1 MSSPT
6 AAARAQTSSPNGL
19 PGSTHMTPDHILRF
33 VADNEVECIWHWFVD
48 LDGHLK
54 GFAIT
59 PSELER
65 SLETGMHFDGSSI
78 SGFNAI
84 EESDLTARPDLD
96 TFALLPQA
104 PGQPKSVRFFCDIE
118 RPDGS
123 AYDRDPRSI
132 LRKVVHKAAEMGFK
146 SFMGP
151 ELEFFLF
158 KSATDRTPLDTGGY
172 FTGPPVDQGTAV
184 RTDIIKQLQ
193 QLGITVEYQHH
204 EVAESQHEIDLR
216 YDETTAMA
224 DHAITYKYIVKAVA
238 AQHGVYATFMPK
250 PIFGSNGSGMHVHM
264 SLWNDGKNAFADS
277 GDKTFLSET
286 AKQYIAGVLKYAQ
299 ECCCFYAPTVNS
311 YKRLVPGYEAPVY
324 VAWSSRNRSAM
335 VRVPAFAF
343 GSEKSVRCEL
353 RCPDPSANPYL
364 AFACMLGSGLKGI
377 EDKLEL
383 EPAQTENLYHLT
395 EMERHN
401 RGIRS
406 LPSNLHEA
414 LHHAK
419 KSEFLRELLG
429 DSLVENYLDLKYKEF
444 DSYRV
449 QVSQWELDRYFGV
462 L

>member
-1 MSSPT
+1 
-6 AAARAQTSSPNGL
+6 
-19 PGSTHMTPDHILRF
+19 
-33 VADNEVECIWHWFVD
+33 VD
-48 LDGHLK
+48 L
-54 GFAIT
+54 
-59 PSELER
+59 
-65 SLETGMHFDGSSI
+65 
-78 SGFNAI
+78 
-84 EESDLTARPDLD
+84 
-96 TFALLPQA
+96 
-104 PGQPKSVRFFCDIE
+104 
-118 RPDGS
+118 
-123 AYDRDPRSI
+123 
-132 LRKVVHKAAEMGFK
+132 
-146 SFMGP
+146 
-151 ELEFFLF
+151 
-158 KSATDRTPLDTGGY
+158 
-172 FTGPPVDQGTAV
+172 GTAV

-204 EVAESQHEIDLR
+204 EVAQSQHEIDLR

-224 DHAITYKYIVKAVA
+224 DHAITYKYIVKSVA

-250 PIFGSNGSGMHVHM
+250 PIFGANGSGMHVHM

-277 GDKTFLSET
+277 SDSTFLSQT
-286 AKQYIAGVLKYAQ
+286 AKHYIAGVLKYAQ

-324 VAWSSRNRSAM
+324 IAWSSRNRSAM

-353 RCPDPSANPYL
+353 RCADPSANPYL

-383 EPAQTENLYHLT
+383 EPAQTENLYHLS
-395 EMERHN
+395 EMERTA

-429 DSLVENYLDLKYKEF
+429 ESLVENYLDIKYKEF
-444 DSYRV
+444 DQYRV
-449 QVSQWELDRYFGV
+449 QVSEWEINRYFGV